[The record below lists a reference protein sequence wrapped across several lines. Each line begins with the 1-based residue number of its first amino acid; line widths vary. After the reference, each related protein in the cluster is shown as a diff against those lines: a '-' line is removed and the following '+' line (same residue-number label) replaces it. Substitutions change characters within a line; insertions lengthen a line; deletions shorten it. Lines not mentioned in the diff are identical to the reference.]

1 MIDYNNSKIYML
13 SNGKYVYIGGTT
25 MTIARRNA
33 LKVGTLKNIR
43 LLDIMASGIKIKTQ
57 IIEYFSCQTKRELR
71 KRIRECKRE
80 YKLNKKVEEN
90 VVSFL
95 TFSFTD

>member
-1 MIDYNNSKIYML
+1 
-13 SNGKYVYIGGTT
+13 
-25 MTIARRNA
+25 
-33 LKVGTLKNIR
+33 
-43 LLDIMASGIKIKTQ
+43 MASGNKIKTRL
-57 IIEYFSCQTKRELR
+57 IEYYSCETKRELR

-80 YKLNKKVEEN
+80 YKLNKKKEEN